1 MERGTMNSNVI
12 DEKQLQLAIAALR
25 IGQTH
30 VIEAQ
35 AKRPGDVDLEGI
47 WTQIERALEVLGCDD

>member
-1 MERGTMNSNVI
+1 MNSNVI